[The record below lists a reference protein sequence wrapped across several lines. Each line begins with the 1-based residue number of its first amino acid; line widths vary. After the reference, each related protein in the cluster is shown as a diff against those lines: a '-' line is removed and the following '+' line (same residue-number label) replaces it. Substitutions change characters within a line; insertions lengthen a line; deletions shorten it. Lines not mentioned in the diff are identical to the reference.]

1 MTNRSVDLT
10 EHQSRFIETLV
21 ASGRYQ
27 NVSEAVI
34 AGLKL
39 LEQQTTEEEE
49 KLAKLRESAAEAFS
63 SLDRGEGTRLE
74 GDQQLEEFLSLI
86 GQRAA
91 QRTEQGAA
99 VE

>member
-10 EHQSRFIETLV
+10 EHQARFIETLV

-27 NVSEAVI
+27 NASDAVI

-39 LEQQTTEEEE
+39 LEQQTTEE
-49 KLAKLRESAAEAFS
+49 KLARLRGLAGEAFT
-63 SLDRGEGTRLE
+63 SLDREEATRLE

-86 GQRAA
+86 GRRSAP
-91 QRTEQGAA
+91 
-99 VE
+99 